1 MNLISLDMLAENR
14 MKHKHEISTFLK
26 KVFTEN
32 WDKIFIIDSVT
43 DTKFTY
49 CDFFSKIIQFKEK
62 LIDMELT
69 KKDFLCL
76 IMDNSVDLAAIYFSS
91 LLLGTKAVP
100 IDPYKGNNE
109 INEILD
115 QLDNRK
121 IISDKNIT
129 YNFLPSKALVESH
142 KNHQSIALLHDLKIF
157 DELNFDDVFLITF
170 TSGSTGKQKGV
181 MHSFNNLFQSA
192 ISFQQKFDFN
202 KNNIFLHN
210 IPMTYMA
217 GILNLLILP
226 MISQSKIVVTNRTN
240 ISNITSF
247 WNMPIKY
254 SANTFWLIPTVL
266 ELLLKLDRGSEG
278 VYFTK
283 KNKITICVGTS
294 SLNVITK
301 QNFEEKYG
309 VELFESYGLSETL
322 FVSTNFLNNNQKS
335 SVGKTLAGV
344 DIKILDDGEI
354 AIKVPWMFKGYFNLN
369 KEDYFTNQ
377 FFLSGDLGE
386 INIRDFL
393 FIIGRKKDIIIKGG
407 INLSPRKIEEFLHTM
422 HKFNE
427 ITVLGFPSKLL
438 GEKIVCFYATE
449 KTLFHDEIKKFNK
462 KIIEKLG
469 LNYNIDEFIFFNEIP
484 KNLNGK
490 IDKPKIREMFSQK
503 INDS

>member
-1 MNLISLDMLAENR
+1 
-14 MKHKHEISTFLK
+14 MKHKHEIGIFLK
-26 KVFTEN
+26 KIFTEN
-32 WDKIFIIDSVT
+32 WNDVFIIDST
-43 DTKFTY
+43 TNEKFTY
-49 CDFFSKIIQFKEK
+49 CDFFSKIIKFKEK
-62 LIDMELT
+62 LTNMGVT

-100 IDPYKGNNE
+100 IDPYKGNDE

-115 QLDNRK
+115 QLDDKK
-121 IISDKNIT
+121 IISDKNIA
-129 YNFLPSKALVESH
+129 YSFLPSSKLTELYE
-142 KNHQSIALLHDLKIF
+142 NNQSVNLLDNLKIL
-157 DELNFDDVFLITF
+157 DKLDFDDVFVITF

-192 ISFQQKFDFN
+192 ISFQQKFNFD
-202 KNNIFLHN
+202 KNSIFLHN

-240 ISNITSF
+240 ISNIISF
-247 WNMPIKY
+247 WSIPIKY
-254 SANTFWLIPTVL
+254 SVNTFWLIPTVL
-266 ELLLKLDRGSEG
+266 ELLLKLDRGIDG
-278 VYFTK
+278 VYYTR

-294 SLNVITK
+294 PLNVITK
-301 QNFEEKYG
+301 KNFEEKYG

-322 FVSTNFLNNNQKS
+322 FVSTNSLNNNLES
-335 SVGKTLAGV
+335 SVGKTLSEV
-344 DIKILDDGEI
+344 DIQILDDGEI
-354 AIKVPWMFKGYFNLN
+354 AIKVPWMFKGYFNLS
-369 KEDYFTNQ
+369 KEDCFTNQ

-386 INIRDFL
+386 MNIQNFL
-393 FIIGRKKDIIIKGG
+393 FIVGRKKDLIIKGG
-407 INLSPRKIEEFLHTM
+407 INLSPRKIEELLYTV

-427 ITVLGFPSKLL
+427 LTILGFPSKLL
-438 GEKIVCFYATE
+438 GEKIVCFYVAE
-449 KTLFHDEIKKFNK
+449 KILSNDDVKKCNK

-469 LNYNIDEFIFFNEIP
+469 INYNVDKFIFFNEIP